1 MQVSESM
8 FSKEELQMKKS
19 LNKSIVSILLLGL
32 LCGMFFGCKDDR
44 VTPPAEDVFQLTKEN
59 ISEYVI
65 VIPMT
70 ADTEVASAARQ
81 LKELIKDATGADLT
95 VKTDRLEEGSEVYC
109 EQEYEI
115 LVGNTNRAE
124 SKAFHDGIKQND
136 SGYVL
141 SGKKLI
147 IGGFN
152 ATTVGKSVALWNM
165 EFLKKADMIMLADT
179 KKVINGAYTY
189 DTLTVNGTSIKDF
202 NIVYP
207 KAGTNGEMD
216 IALKLCEILI
226 EKTGFVIEC
235 IADDVVSDQKEIIIG
250 QTETVD
256 AELLSERTASGFGD
270 QNSYIAAN
278 DRCVWLSGNS
288 ANTINSAVIRFLSL
302 ITADGKSASIEID
315 GAKKYEMQT
324 LEISAMT
331 YNILFNSLSDARTA
345 ALLSVIENADSDIFG
360 CNEVVPYWT
369 EKLTEKFSSVYD
381 TVDGKSVNALSDGA
395 RNSVF
400 WKKDRFDLIESGTL
414 WLSDT
419 PQSVSKYPNSK
430 QYRTCTYVKLR
441 EKASGIEFVF
451 ISTHLENT
459 GTTEDSVAVATREKQ
474 SRALKKIA
482 DSFAFVPVIIGGD
495 FNSGSV
501 AKGITPLVTDSR
513 YTDAYEIAADKTGK
527 ATYPGKG
534 WRLDYIFVT
543 KDSIAVKS
551 YTVINCNSS
560 NSFPSDHL
568 PVKIQAV
575 ISQ

>member
-1 MQVSESM
+1 
-8 FSKEELQMKKS
+8 MKKRMNR
-19 LNKSIVSILLLGL
+19 LIAAILLLGL

-44 VTPPAEDVFQLTKEN
+44 VTPPAEDVFQLTEEN

-65 VIPMT
+65 VVSMT
-70 ADTEVASAARQ
+70 ADSEVVSMARQ
-81 LKELIKDATGADLT
+81 LKELIKTATGADLT
-95 VKTDRLEEGSEVYC
+95 VKTDKIEEGSEVYC

-124 SKAFHDGIKQND
+124 SKAFHDEIKQND

-141 SGKKLI
+141 SGKKLV

-152 ATTVGKSVALWNM
+152 ASSIGKSVAMWNM
-165 EFLKKADMIMLADT
+165 EFLKNADSMIMLADT
-179 KKVINGAYTY
+179 KKVVNGDYTY

-207 KAGTNGEMD
+207 KANTKGEMD
-216 IALKLCEILI
+216 IALKLCEIFI

-235 IADDVVSDQKEIIIG
+235 VADDAVSDKKEIIIG
-250 QTETVD
+250 QAETVD
-256 AELLSERTASGFGD
+256 AALLSERTASGFGD

-278 DRCVWLSGNS
+278 DKCVWLSGNS
-288 ANTINSAVIRFLSL
+288 ANTINSAVIKFLSL
-302 ITADGKSASIEID
+302 IAVNGKSASIEID
-315 GAKKYEMQT
+315 GAKKYDIQT

-331 YNILFNSLSDARTA
+331 YNVMYNNLSDTRTA

-381 TVDGKSVNALSDGA
+381 TVEGKSVNALSTGA

-400 WKKDRFDLIESGTL
+400 WKRDKFDLIESGTL

-419 PQSVSKYPNSK
+419 PQSVSKYTNSK
-430 QYRTCTYVKLR
+430 QYRTCTYVKLKD
-441 EKASGIEFVF
+441 KASSIEFVF

-459 GTTEDSVAVATREKQ
+459 GTTEDSVSIDTREKQ
-474 SRALKKIA
+474 SGALKKIA
-482 DSFAFVPVIIGGD
+482 DSFAFLPVIIGGD

-501 AKGITPLVTDSR
+501 AKGITPLVTNSR
-513 YTDAYEIAADKTGK
+513 YTDAYEIATDKTGK
-527 ATYPGKG
+527 ATYPGNG
-534 WRLDYIFVT
+534 WRLDYFFVT
-543 KDSIAVKS
+543 KDSITVKS
-551 YTVINCNSS
+551 HTVIDCNSR
-560 NSFPSDHL
+560 NDFPSDHL